1 MSSPAPARIPH
12 RLRISRLL
20 SPPVV
25 VAAVSLLTL
34 GLAGCGSDD
43 DQPPPPAPT
52 GCATDSTAGQSAAAL
67 LPVPPAKVTVL
78 DPGLEPRSVPSSGFD
93 RANAQSAQLVTTST
107 SSSPTTDRGPA
118 TTATTVDLPLTARVN
133 CSDATDIDL
142 RIGAAGSPDTALNQ
156 ALKAQEGSRAG
167 MSIGPGVVPI
177 SLRILPGK
185 DADDTARQAVEE
197 SLFATF
203 QRSVTLPTEP
213 VGVGARWEAV
223 RTVNAGATVRQT
235 ITATLTKRE
244 GDVLTVDYSVDES
257 PVDSTFRLPDGG
269 VLTIESYSMTGT
281 GTVVVDLAR
290 GVPVSGQSKISG
302 GRTLIGADASQPF
315 SQLLGFEST
324 WSPGQ

>member
-1 MSSPAPARIPH
+1 
-12 RLRISRLL
+12 
-20 SPPVV
+20 V
-25 VAAVSLLTL
+25 VAAAVTLLTI
-34 GLAGCGSDD
+34 GIAGCGSDD
-43 DQPPPPAPT
+43 DQPAPPPPT

-67 LPVPPAKVTVL
+67 LPVPPAKVTIT
-78 DPGLEPRSVPSSGFD
+78 DPGVEPRSVPLSGFD

-107 SSSPTTDRGPA
+107 SSSTATDQGPA

-156 ALKAQEGSRAG
+156 ALKAQNGSRAG

-177 SLRILPGK
+177 SLRILPGE

-213 VGVGARWEAV
+213 IGVGARWEAV

-235 ITATLTKRE
+235 IAATLTKRE

-290 GVPVSGQSKISG
+290 GVPVSGQSTISG
-302 GRTLIGADASQPF
+302 GRTLVGADAGKPF
-315 SQLLGFEST
+315 SQLLGFDST
-324 WSPGQ
+324 WSPGP